1 MRGPLAQIKL
11 LPWRSLFQVA
21 ILTQIV
27 ILVLEFSLPLVVE
40 QSEIGVRLWTLLF
53 TGPLGIFTRF
63 CVAMLV
69 GILAVVILERMGRIV
84 INASS
89 LWALIFCLFVMLLV
103 RPLIPVPALLFDLGE
118 LQLLGMIL
126 GVFWKARRY
135 WHWSSRW

>member
-69 GILAVVILERMGRIV
+69 GILVVVILERMGRIV

>member
-1 MRGPLAQIKL
+1 

-27 ILVLEFSLPLVVE
+27 VLLLEFSLPLVVE
-40 QSEIGVRLWTLLF
+40 QSAISVRLWALLF
-53 TGPLGIFTRF
+53 APPLGIFTRF

-69 GILAVVILERMGRIV
+69 GALAVVILERMRRVV

-89 LWALIFCLFVMLLV
+89 LWALVFCLFVMLLV
-103 RPLIPVPALLFDLGE
+103 RPLIPVPAILLDLGE
-118 LQLLGMIL
+118 LQLFGMII